1 MLSQAAAA
9 ILRLRPGSAARGL
22 PLRVWGRAARRAAE
36 AEAARLERPP
46 GCGRGGVAA
55 SFRPPGRRAVA
66 AARVDRAAFAVRA
79 GPSVVP
85 GAAVLQTRAL
95 PPLGRETGPWAQQRP
110 RGPSASGF
118 FAGAGIPRS
127 GEDPKD
133 RRHRQRRRRLRRV
146 YAQPMPASPT
156 RSQRGSCC
164 RSGRR
169 GRPCK
174 CYLLLLP
181 RSPASS
187 SVAMATV
194 FSTTRDPRASAACA
208 DERLLWYQPGAAGA
222 GFSDGAFPF

>member
-127 GEDPKD
+127 GEDRQGPKA
-133 RRHRQRRRRLRRV
+133 QAAKAQAAASLRTADARESHS
-146 YAQPMPASPT
+146 QPA
-156 RSQRGSCC
+156 GE
-164 RSGRR
+164 
-169 GRPCK
+169 
-174 CYLLLLP
+174 LLQKNGGGEDDSLK
-181 RSPASS
+181 
-187 SVAMATV
+187 SVLET
-194 FSTTRDPRASAACA
+194 AAI
-208 DERLLWYQPGAAGA
+208 
-222 GFSDGAFPF
+222 